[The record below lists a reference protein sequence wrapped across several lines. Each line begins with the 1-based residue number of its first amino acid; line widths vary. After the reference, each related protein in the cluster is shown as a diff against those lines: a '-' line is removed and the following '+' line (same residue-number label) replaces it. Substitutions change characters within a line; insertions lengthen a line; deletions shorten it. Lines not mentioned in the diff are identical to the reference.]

1 MDFTSIFRHF
11 ILLLTT
17 YLATVTSILL
27 LIGTFEI
34 LNNENILTDETDKR
48 KSFEKK
54 YHEL

>member
-48 KSFEKK
+48 KSFKKK